1 MPFTVKELQKG
12 VADMNNTTSS
22 IITIGREYGSA
33 GRQIG
38 QEVAKYFGIKCYD
51 KELLEHA
58 ANDSGICKELF
69 ENHDEKPTNSF
80 LYSLVMDTY
89 SFGYSSAGFTDMPM
103 NHKVFLAQF
112 EAIKKLAAE
121 GPCVMVG
128 RCADYALADNKDCF
142 SVFIHAD
149 LDWRIKRIA
158 GKYNKTP
165 KEAKDMI
172 SKETIFLSLGNS
184 KTKSG
189 YGKRIL
195 CTNIYVSVLSAN
207 CVSGNDHALD
217 HLIRIAFH
225 NGTIHKCSRVTL
237 ITVTY
242 YISGFL
248 SLSGYL

>member
-1 MPFTVKELQKG
+1 
-12 VADMNNTTSS
+12 MNNTTSS

-38 QEVAKYFGIKCYD
+38 QEVARYFGIKCYD

-69 ENHDEKPTNSF
+69 ENHDERPTNSF

-89 SFGYSSAGFTDMPM
+89 SFGYSSAGFTDMP
-103 NHKVFLAQF
+103 
-112 EAIKKLAAE
+112 I
-121 GPCVMVG
+121 G

-142 SVFIHAD
+142 SVFVHAD

-172 SKETIFLSLGNS
+172 TKTDKSRASYYNYYTNKKWGAAAGYSLSIDS
-184 KTKSG
+184 
-189 YGKRIL
+189 
-195 CTNIYVSVLSAN
+195 SVLGIEGAAQAIIN
-207 CVSGNDHALD
+207 
-217 HLIRIAFH
+217 
-225 NGTIHKCSRVTL
+225 TIHIFDDLKK
-237 ITVTY
+237 
-242 YISGFL
+242 
-248 SLSGYL
+248 

>member
-1 MPFTVKELQKG
+1 
-12 VADMNNTTSS
+12 MNNTTSS

-38 QEVAKYFGIKCYD
+38 QEVARYFGIKCYD

-69 ENHDEKPTNSF
+69 ENHDERPTNSF

-128 RCADYALADNKDCF
+128 RCADYALADNKNCF
-142 SVFIHAD
+142 SVFVHAD

-172 SKETIFLSLGNS
+172 T
-184 KTKSG
+184 KTDKSRAS
-189 YGKRIL
+189 YYNYYTDKRWGDADSYDVCL
-195 CTNIYVSVLSAN
+195 DSSVLGLEGTAE
-207 CVSGNDHALD
+207 AIIK
-217 HLIRIAFH
+217 LIEVKEKGIKRNIWQ
-225 NGTIHKCSRVTL
+225 
-237 ITVTY
+237 Y
-242 YISGFL
+242 DE
-248 SLSGYL
+248 